1 MTEDQK
7 KKMEALASARITPS
21 MKSLKNKDDQ
31 YLKELI
37 EQLCEVEAYVEAVNN
52 FGVNLLGIEEKW
64 VNIISELLTKSYGVE
79 VSDIIVWWVF
89 ESIDEDGSVLPI
101 TIEENGE
108 EKDVII
114 KTPLQLVNFLKKYI
128 IK

>member
-64 VNIISELLTKSYGVE
+64 INIISELLTKSYGVE

>member
-7 KKMEALASARITPS
+7 KKMEELASARINPNK
-21 MKSLKNKDDQ
+21 KSLKNKDDQ

-64 VNIISELLTKSYGVE
+64 INIINELLTKSYGDE
-79 VSDIIVWWVF
+79 VADIIIWWVF

-101 TIEENGE
+101 TIEEKGE
-108 EKDVII
+108 EKEVII

-128 IK
+128 IR